1 MVREEQD
8 SGACDSSAQTL
19 FNGMWALPGTRQG
32 RLRKAGTFCGG
43 EWDGDR
49 QDPEREIANPFPTT
63 NYTNR
68 NTNYQLSISGGEIFN
83 RT

>member
-1 MVREEQD
+1 MREEQD
-8 SGACDSSAQTL
+8 SGARDSCAQTL
-19 FNGMWALPGTRQG
+19 FDRMWALSGTGRGGWRQ
-32 RLRKAGTFCGG
+32 AGTVCSG
-43 EWDGDR
+43 ERNVDSENPKR
-49 QDPEREIANPFPTT
+49 KIANPFPTT